1 MNLLQ
6 PQVNHAQTLLN
17 SLFLNGIA
25 FDSSET
31 GTGKTYVAAWIAKNF
46 NAPVTVICPKA
57 VIKTW
62 NDVLAKFGI
71 KAHVVVNYEKL
82 TRGNTKHYTYNQNYW
97 KGNIKGKHWYTSTGI
112 DVNLPSGGLVILD
125 EVHRCKAL
133 NSLNGELLTAV
144 KNAGHN
150 MLVLSATAATNV
162 TEMKSFGFVT
172 KLHGGYDYRNFCY
185 KNGVSYNRFGAM
197 VWDNANSA
205 CQEGMRNIHNSL
217 YNVMG
222 VASRMTRKMF
232 GNIFPDNRMFA
243 EAFDLGTN
251 TVKIQKVYEVMQSE
265 LAALDERAKNY
276 REHHFAIIMKARRQT
291 ELLKVPAM
299 VDWIEDTFAEGIS
312 PVVFINFQDT
322 MQAIVNRLARNK
334 KYDGLIARIE
344 GGQTTKARD
353 NDIESFQN
361 DTKRIMLVNIQAG
374 NAGISLHDLNGKYPR
389 HSLINPSWSAINTLQ
404 ALGRIHRAEAKTPC
418 IQKFIFAAETIEER
432 QRERVQIKLNNL
444 DLLNDGDLVLDV
456 DLYNTK

>member
-1 MNLLQ
+1 MNLLE
-6 PQVNHAQTLLN
+6 PQVQHAHSLLN
-17 SLFLNGIA
+17 SLFLNGVA

-46 NAPVTVICPKA
+46 NAPVSVICPKA

-62 NDVLAKFGI
+62 TKVLADFGI
-71 KAHVVVNYEKL
+71 KANIVINYEKI
-82 TRGNTKHYTYNQNYW
+82 TRGNTKFYSYNNNYW
-97 KGNIKGKHWYTSTGI
+97 KGNIKGNEWYRSVGI

-125 EVHRCKAL
+125 EAHRCKAQ
-133 NSLNGELLTAV
+133 NSLNGELMTAI

-162 TEMKSFGFVT
+162 TEMKNFGFIT

-197 VWDNANSA
+197 VWDNNNAL
-205 CQEGMRNIHNSL
+205 CQEGMRNIHNTL
-217 YNVMG
+217 YNVMN

-232 GNIFPDNRMFA
+232 GKIFPDNRVFA
-243 EAFDLGTN
+243 EAFDLGAN
-251 TVKIQKVYEVMQSE
+251 TAKIQKVYDVMQAE
-265 LAALDERAKNY
+265 LAALDERSKTY
-276 REHHFAIIMKARRQT
+276 REHHFAIMMKARRQT

-299 VDWIEDTFAEGIS
+299 VDWIEDMFDEGVS

-322 MQAIVNRLARNK
+322 LDAIIKRLGKNK
-334 KYDGLIARIE
+334 KYDGLIARIA
-344 GGQTTKARD
+344 GGQTAKGRD
-353 NDIESFQN
+353 NDIEAFQN

-374 NAGISLHDLNGKYPR
+374 NAGISLHDLNGKFPR

-404 ALGRIHRAEAKTPC
+404 ALGRIHRAEGKTPT
-418 IQKFIFAAETIEER
+418 IQKFIFAADTIEER
-432 QRERVQIKLNNL
+432 QRDRVQIKLNNL
-444 DLLNDGDLVLDV
+444 DCLNDGDLVLDV
-456 DLYNTK
+456 NLYNN

>member
-1 MNLLQ
+1 MNLLE
-6 PQVNHAQTLLN
+6 PQVQHAHSLLN
-17 SLFLNGIA
+17 SLFLNGVA

-46 NAPVTVICPKA
+46 NAPVSVICPKA

-62 NDVLAKFGI
+62 TKVLADFGI
-71 KAHVVVNYEKL
+71 KANIVINYEKI
-82 TRGNTKHYTYNQNYW
+82 TRGNTKFYSYNNNYW
-97 KGNIKGKHWYTSTGI
+97 KGNIKGNEWYRSVGI

-125 EVHRCKAL
+125 EAHRCKAQ
-133 NSLNGELLTAV
+133 NSLNGELMTAI

-162 TEMKSFGFVT
+162 TEMKNFGFIT

-197 VWDNANSA
+197 VWDNNNAL
-205 CQEGMRNIHNSL
+205 CQEGMRNIHNTL
-217 YNVMG
+217 YNVMN

-232 GNIFPDNRMFA
+232 GKIFPDNRVFA
-243 EAFDLGTN
+243 EAFDLGAN
-251 TVKIQKVYEVMQSE
+251 TAKIQKVYDVMQAE
-265 LAALDERAKNY
+265 LAALDERSKTY
-276 REHHFAIIMKARRQT
+276 REHHFAIMMKARRQT

-299 VDWIEDTFAEGIS
+299 VDWIEDMFDEGVS

-322 MQAIVNRLARNK
+322 LDAIIKRLGKNK
-334 KYDGLIARIE
+334 KYDGLIARIA
-344 GGQTTKARD
+344 GGQTTKGRD

-374 NAGISLHDLNGKYPR
+374 NAGISLHDLNGKFPR

-404 ALGRIHRAEAKTPC
+404 ALGRIHRAEGKTPT
-418 IQKFIFAAETIEER
+418 IQKFIFAADTIEER
-432 QRERVQIKLNNL
+432 QRDRVQIKLNNL
-444 DLLNDGDLVLDV
+444 DCLNDGDLVLDV
-456 DLYNTK
+456 NLYNN